1 MKKFKKPLV
10 IIASFLLLSI
20 GALAAI
26 PYFFKDK
33 IIALIKENINESLY
47 ATVDFTDVDISL
59 LRNFPNA
66 RVGIEKFSLINHAP
80 FEGDSLFTA
89 DEITLK
95 MSIKEL
101 FKGSDEPMKLDYFSV
116 TKAQVSILVNEEGVA
131 NYDIAKPSENTSQVE
146 SEPFTFSVSGYEIKD
161 GIISYKDASSGME
174 LLISEFNHQGSGD
187 LSTAVSELQTHSE
200 AKVSFTFDGTNY
212 LQKIPLKLDALIG
225 VDLTESK
232 YSFLQN
238 EALIN
243 QLPLNF
249 DGYIQLLEQGQ
260 IG

>member
-161 GIISYKDASSGME
+161 WHHIIQRCIKRNGTFNQRIQSSG
-174 LLISEFNHQGSGD
+174 
-187 LSTAVSELQTHSE
+187 
-200 AKVSFTFDGTNY
+200 
-212 LQKIPLKLDALIG
+212 
-225 VDLTESK
+225 
-232 YSFLQN
+232 
-238 EALIN
+238 
-243 QLPLNF
+243 
-249 DGYIQLLEQGQ
+249 
-260 IG
+260 

>member
-1 MKKFKKPLV
+1 
-10 IIASFLLLSI
+10 
-20 GALAAI
+20 
-26 PYFFKDK
+26 
-33 IIALIKENINESLY
+33 
-47 ATVDFTDVDISL
+47 
-59 LRNFPNA
+59 
-66 RVGIEKFSLINHAP
+66 
-80 FEGDSLFTA
+80 
-89 DEITLK
+89 

-238 EALIN
+238 ECPY
-243 QLPLNF
+243 QSTPLNF
-249 DGYIQLLEQGQ
+249 ARLYPITRTRSNG
-260 IG
+260 